1 MSLFR
6 AYDVVLSTRKIDT
19 ETDSIYYQ
27 FLLKLSVVPGNNW
40 SEKFDNAI
48 KVISMF
54 HISLT
59 FD

>member
-19 ETDSIYYQ
+19 KTDAIYYQ
-27 FLLKLSVVPGNNW
+27 FLLKLSLIPGNNW

-48 KVISMF
+48 KV
-54 HISLT
+54 
-59 FD
+59 